1 MGERVPGG
9 GGGGKEAE
17 EESEPSLQGEG
28 SHTTYKRVPVAFL
41 T

>member
-9 GGGGKEAE
+9 GGGGKGVE
-17 EESEPSLQGEG
+17 EEREPSQGEG
-28 SHTTYKRVPVAFL
+28 SHRTYKRVPTAFL